1 LAVVTLF
8 AVSLIIFVLSRAA
21 GDPVS
26 LMLDEY
32 STQEDIDRL
41 MAKLG
46 TDKPY
51 YQQYF
56 FFLRDALQGDLG
68 DSIHRKR
75 PVTHIIMGSLPWTLY
90 LGLTSF
96 IVSLLVGIPL
106 GILSSVKRGSL
117 IDQVA
122 KVVALVGQAAPPF
135 WLGIMLIIFF
145 AVALRVFPTS
155 GREHWNSI
163 FLPAITLGW
172 YYAAANLRLVRSA
185 MLDVLDSE
193 YIKLAREHWNSIF
206 LPAITLGW
214 YYAAANLRL
223 VRSAMLDVLDSEYIK
238 LARAKGV
245 PYWGIVM
252 RHAFRN
258 ALIPPLTFAGVTL
271 GALVTGSL
279 VVETVFAWP
288 GLGKLAIDSLNGL
301 DYPLLQGVVI
311 FFTLL
316 YVLVAFLVDVL
327 YAYIDP
333 RIRYA

>member
-1 LAVVTLF
+1 MQRYLIRRLLLAIVTLF
-8 AVSLIIFVLSRAA
+8 AVSLIIFVLSRSA

-26 LMLDEY
+26 LLVDEY
-32 STQEDIDRL
+32 STEEDIQRL
-41 MAKLG
+41 REKLG

-56 FFLRDALQGDLG
+56 IFLRDALQGDLG

-75 PVTHIIMGSLPWTLY
+75 PVTHVIWGSLPWTMY
-90 LGLTSF
+90 LGLTAF
-96 IVSLLVGIPL
+96 GISLLVGIPL
-106 GILSSVKRGSL
+106 GILSSIKRGSL
-117 IDQVA
+117 VDQAA
-122 KVVALVGQAAPPF
+122 KVVALIGQAAPPF
-135 WLGIMLIIFF
+135 WLGIMLIIFLSV
-145 AVALRVFPTS
+145 AVRVFPTS
-155 GREHWNSI
+155 GRE
-163 FLPAITLGW
+163 
-172 YYAAANLRLVRSA
+172 
-185 MLDVLDSE
+185 D
-193 YIKLAREHWNSIF
+193 WNSIF

-245 PYWGIVM
+245 PYWGIVL

-288 GLGKLAIDSLNGL
+288 GLGKLAIDSLNGH

>member
-1 LAVVTLF
+1 MQRYLIRRLALAVVTLF

-122 KVVALVGQAAPPF
+122 KVVALIGQAAPPF

-155 GREHWNSI
+155 G
-163 FLPAITLGW
+163 
-172 YYAAANLRLVRSA
+172 
-185 MLDVLDSE
+185 
-193 YIKLAREHWNSIF
+193 REHWNSIF

>member
-1 LAVVTLF
+1 MQKYLVRRLVLAVITLL
-8 AVSLIIFVLSRAA
+8 AVSLIIFVLSRSA

-32 STQEDIDRL
+32 STQEDIDRM

-56 FFLRDALQGDLG
+56 LFLRDAVRGDLG
-68 DSIHRKR
+68 DSIKEGR
-75 PVTHIIMGSLPWTLY
+75 PVTDVILERLPYTMY
-90 LGLTSF
+90 LGVTAF
-96 IVSLLVGIPL
+96 VVSLLVGIPL

-117 IDQVA
+117 VDQVG
-122 KVVALVGQAAPPF
+122 KIVALLGQSAPPF

-145 AVALRVFPTS
+145 SVSLRFFPTS
-155 GREHWNSI
+155 GREDWDSI
-163 FLPAITLGW
+163 
-172 YYAAANLRLVRSA
+172 V
-185 MLDVLDSE
+185 
-193 YIKLAREHWNSIF
+193 

-245 PYWGIVM
+245 PYWGVVM

-288 GLGKLAIDSLNGL
+288 GLGKLAIDALYAF
-301 DYPLLQGVVI
+301 DYPLLQGVVVV
-311 FFTLL
+311 FTLL

>member
-1 LAVVTLF
+1 
-8 AVSLIIFVLSRAA
+8 
-21 GDPVS
+21 
-26 LMLDEY
+26 
-32 STQEDIDRL
+32 
-41 MAKLG
+41 
-46 TDKPY
+46 
-51 YQQYF
+51 
-56 FFLRDALQGDLG
+56 
-68 DSIHRKR
+68 
-75 PVTHIIMGSLPWTLY
+75 
-90 LGLTSF
+90 
-96 IVSLLVGIPL
+96 
-106 GILSSVKRGSL
+106 
-117 IDQVA
+117 
-122 KVVALVGQAAPPF
+122 
-135 WLGIMLIIFF
+135 MLIIFF

-155 GREHWNSI
+155 G
-163 FLPAITLGW
+163 
-172 YYAAANLRLVRSA
+172 
-185 MLDVLDSE
+185 
-193 YIKLAREHWNSIF
+193 REHWNSIF

>member
-1 LAVVTLF
+1 MQRYLLRRLVLAVITLL
-8 AVSLIIFVLSRAA
+8 AVSLIIFILSRSA

-32 STQEDIDRL
+32 STQEDIDRM

-56 FFLRDALQGDLG
+56 IFLRDALRGDFG
-68 DSIHRKR
+68 MSIKEGR
-75 PVTHIIMGSLPWTLY
+75 PVTEVILDRLPATLY
-90 LGLTSF
+90 LGITAF
-96 IVSLLVGIPL
+96 VVSLLVGIPL
-106 GILSSVKRGSL
+106 GILSSIKRGSL
-117 IDQVA
+117 IDQVG
-122 KVVALVGQAAPPF
+122 KVVALLGQAAPPF

-145 AVALRVFPTS
+145 AVSIRAFPTS
-155 GREHWNSI
+155 GREDWNSI
-163 FLPAITLGW
+163 VLPA
-172 YYAAANLRLVRSA
+172 V
-185 MLDVLDSE
+185 
-193 YIKLAREHWNSIF
+193 
-206 LPAITLGW
+206 TLGW

-252 RHAFRN
+252 KHAFRN

-288 GLGKLAIDSLNGL
+288 GLGKLAIDALYAF
-301 DYPLLQGVVI
+301 DYPLLQGVVVV
-311 FFTLL
+311 FTLL
-316 YVLVAFLVDVL
+316 YVLVAFTVDVL

>member
-1 LAVVTLF
+1 MQKFLARRVALAIVTLL
-8 AVSLIIFVLSRAA
+8 AVSLVIFIMSRAA
-21 GDPVS
+21 GDPRH
-26 LMLDEY
+26 LMLDDY
-32 STQEDIDRL
+32 STDEDWER
-41 MAKLG
+41 MGEVLG
-46 TDKPY
+46 LDKPY

-56 FFLRDALQGDLG
+56 IFMGNAFRGDFG
-68 DSIHRKR
+68 KSIKEGR
-75 PVTHIIMGSLPWTLY
+75 PVTSVILERLPATLY
-90 LGLTSF
+90 LGLTAF
-96 IVSLLVGIPL
+96 VISLLVGIPF
-106 GILSSVKRGSL
+106 GILSSIKRGSL
-117 IDQVA
+117 IDQA
-122 KVVALVGQAAPPF
+122 GKLIAMFGQSAPPF

-145 AVALRVFPTS
+145 AVSLEWLPPY
-155 GREHWNSI
+155 GREDWNSI
-163 FLPAITLGW
+163 VLPA
-172 YYAAANLRLVRSA
+172 V
-185 MLDVLDSE
+185 
-193 YIKLAREHWNSIF
+193 
-206 LPAITLGW
+206 TLGW

-245 PYWGIVM
+245 PYRGIVL

-288 GLGKLAIDSLNGL
+288 GLGKLAIDALFAF

-311 FFTLL
+311 VFTLL
-316 YVLVAFLVDVL
+316 YVAAALSVDVL

>member
-1 LAVVTLF
+1 MQKFLVRRLVLAVVTLL
-8 AVSLIIFVLSRAA
+8 AVSLIIFILSRSA

-32 STQEDIDRL
+32 STQEDIDRM

-56 FFLRDALQGDLG
+56 LFLGDAVRGDLG
-68 DSIHRKR
+68 NSIKEGR
-75 PVTHIIMGSLPWTLY
+75 PVRDVILERLPATLY
-90 LGLTSF
+90 LGLTAF

-106 GILSSVKRGSL
+106 GILSSIKRGSL
-117 IDQVA
+117 IDQVG
-122 KVVALVGQAAPPF
+122 KVVALLGQSAPPF

-145 AVALRVFPTS
+145 SVSLRFFPTS
-155 GREHWNSI
+155 GRENWDSI
-163 FLPAITLGW
+163 VLPAVTLGW
-172 YYAAANLRLVRSA
+172 
-185 MLDVLDSE
+185 
-193 YIKLAREHWNSIF
+193 F
-206 LPAITLGW
+206 
-214 YYAAANLRL
+214 YAAANLRL

-245 PYWGIVM
+245 PYWSVVL

-288 GLGKLAIDSLNGL
+288 GLGKLAIDALFAF
-301 DYPLLQGVVI
+301 DYPLLQGVVVV
-311 FFTLL
+311 FTLL

>member
-1 LAVVTLF
+1 MQRYLVRRLVLAVVTLL
-8 AVSLIIFVLSRAA
+8 AVSLIIFILSRSA

-32 STQEDIDRL
+32 STQEDIDRM

-56 FFLRDALQGDLG
+56 IFLRDAVRGDLG
-68 DSIHRKR
+68 VSIKDGR
-75 PVTHIIMGSLPWTLY
+75 PVVEVILERLPATLY
-90 LGLTSF
+90 LGLTAF

-106 GILSSVKRGSL
+106 GILSSIKRGSL
-117 IDQVA
+117 IDQA
-122 KVVALVGQAAPPF
+122 GKIVALLGQASPPF

-145 AVALRVFPTS
+145 AVSIRAFPTS
-155 GREHWNSI
+155 GREDWNSI
-163 FLPAITLGW
+163 VLPA
-172 YYAAANLRLVRSA
+172 V
-185 MLDVLDSE
+185 
-193 YIKLAREHWNSIF
+193 
-206 LPAITLGW
+206 TLGW

-288 GLGKLAIDSLNGL
+288 GLGKLAIDALYAF
-301 DYPLLQGVVI
+301 DYPLLQGVVVV
-311 FFTLL
+311 FTLL
-316 YVLVAFLVDVL
+316 YVLVAFMVDVL

>member
-1 LAVVTLF
+1 MQKFLVRRLVLAVVTLL
-8 AVSLIIFVLSRAA
+8 AVSLIIFILSRSA

-32 STQEDIDRL
+32 STQEDIDRM

-56 FFLRDALQGDLG
+56 LFLGDAVRGDLG
-68 DSIHRKR
+68 NSIKEGR
-75 PVTHIIMGSLPWTLY
+75 PVRDVILERLPATLY
-90 LGLTSF
+90 LGLTAF

-106 GILSSVKRGSL
+106 GILSSIKRGSL
-117 IDQVA
+117 IDQVG
-122 KVVALVGQAAPPF
+122 KVVALLGQSAPPF

-145 AVALRVFPTS
+145 SVSLRFFPPS
-155 GREHWNSI
+155 GRENWDSI
-163 FLPAITLGW
+163 VLPAVTLGW
-172 YYAAANLRLVRSA
+172 
-185 MLDVLDSE
+185 
-193 YIKLAREHWNSIF
+193 F
-206 LPAITLGW
+206 
-214 YYAAANLRL
+214 YAAANLRL

-245 PYWGIVM
+245 PYWSVVL

-288 GLGKLAIDSLNGL
+288 GLGKLAIDALFAF
-301 DYPLLQGVVI
+301 DYPLLQGVVVV
-311 FFTLL
+311 FTLL

>member
-1 LAVVTLF
+1 MQKYLVRRLVLAIITLL
-8 AVSLIIFVLSRAA
+8 AVSLIIFILSRSA

-32 STQEDIDRL
+32 STQQDIDRM

-56 FFLRDALQGDLG
+56 LFLRDAVQGDLG
-68 DSIHRKR
+68 NSIKEGR
-75 PVTHIIMGSLPWTLY
+75 PVREVILEKLPATLY
-90 LGLTSF
+90 LGLTAF

-106 GILSSVKRGSL
+106 GILSSIKRGSL
-117 IDQVA
+117 IDQVG
-122 KVVALVGQAAPPF
+122 KVVALLGQSAPPF

-145 AVALRVFPTS
+145 AVAIRLFPTS
-155 GREHWNSI
+155 GRESWNSI
-163 FLPAITLGW
+163 VLPA
-172 YYAAANLRLVRSA
+172 V
-185 MLDVLDSE
+185 
-193 YIKLAREHWNSIF
+193 
-206 LPAITLGW
+206 TLGW

-245 PYWGIVM
+245 PYWGVVL

-288 GLGKLAIDSLNGL
+288 GLGKLAIDALYAF
-301 DYPLLQGVVI
+301 DYPLLQGVVVV
-311 FFTLL
+311 FTLL
-316 YVLVAFLVDVL
+316 YVLVAFTVDVL

>member
-1 LAVVTLF
+1 MQKYLVRRLALAVVTLL
-8 AVSLIIFVLSRAA
+8 AVSLIIFILSRSA

-32 STQEDIDRL
+32 STQEDIDRM

-56 FFLRDALQGDLG
+56 IFLRDAFRGDFG
-68 DSIHRKR
+68 VSIKEGR
-75 PVTHIIMGSLPWTLY
+75 PVTDVILERAPATIY
-90 LGLTSF
+90 LGATAF

-106 GILSSVKRGSL
+106 GILSSIKRGSMV
-117 IDQVA
+117 DQVG
-122 KVVALVGQAAPPF
+122 KVVALLGQSAPPF

-145 AVALRVFPTS
+145 AVSLRIFPAF
-155 GREHWNSI
+155 GRE
-163 FLPAITLGW
+163 
-172 YYAAANLRLVRSA
+172 
-185 MLDVLDSE
+185 D
-193 YIKLAREHWNSIF
+193 WNSIF

-245 PYWGIVM
+245 PYRGVVL

-288 GLGKLAIDSLNGL
+288 GLGKLAIDALYAF
-301 DYPLLQGVVI
+301 DYPLLQGVVVV
-311 FFTLL
+311 FTLL
-316 YVLVAFLVDVL
+316 YVLVAFMVDVL

>member
-1 LAVVTLF
+1 MQKYLVRRLALAIVTLL
-8 AVSLIIFVLSRAA
+8 AVSLIIFIMSRAS
-21 GDPVS
+21 GDPRHM
-26 LMLDEY
+26 MLDDY
-32 STQEDIDRL
+32 STEEDWQR
-41 MAKLG
+41 MGEVLG
-46 TDKPY
+46 LDKPY

-56 FFLRDALQGDLG
+56 IFIGNAFRGDFG
-68 DSIHRKR
+68 VSIKEGR
-75 PVTHIIMGSLPWTLY
+75 PVTEVVLDRLPNTLY
-90 LGLTSF
+90 LGLTAF

-106 GILSSVKRGSL
+106 GIMSAVKRGSL
-117 IDQVA
+117 VDQVG
-122 KVVALVGQAAPPF
+122 KIVAMFGQSAPPF

-145 AVALRVFPTS
+145 AVSLELLPPY
-155 GREHWNSI
+155 GREDWNSVV
-163 FLPAITLGW
+163 LPA
-172 YYAAANLRLVRSA
+172 V
-185 MLDVLDSE
+185 
-193 YIKLAREHWNSIF
+193 
-206 LPAITLGW
+206 TLGW

-245 PYWGIVM
+245 PYWSIVL

-288 GLGKLAIDSLNGL
+288 GLGKLAIDALFAF

-311 FFTLL
+311 VFTVL
-316 YVLVAFLVDVL
+316 YVLAALSVDIL

>member
-1 LAVVTLF
+1 MQKYLIRRFFLALITLL
-8 AVSLIIFVLSRAA
+8 AVSLIIFILSRSA

-32 STQEDIDRL
+32 STQQDIDRM

-56 FFLRDALQGDLG
+56 FFLRDALRGDFG
-68 DSIHRKR
+68 VSIKEGR
-75 PVTHIIMGSLPWTLY
+75 PVTEVILDRLPATLY
-90 LGLTSF
+90 LGVTAF

-106 GILSSVKRGSL
+106 GILSSIKRGSM
-117 IDQVA
+117 IDQA
-122 KVVALVGQAAPPF
+122 GKMVALVGQAAPPF

-145 AVALRVFPTS
+145 AVSIRAFPTS
-155 GREHWNSI
+155 GREDWHSI
-163 FLPAITLGW
+163 VLPA
-172 YYAAANLRLVRSA
+172 V
-185 MLDVLDSE
+185 
-193 YIKLAREHWNSIF
+193 
-206 LPAITLGW
+206 TLGW

-252 RHAFRN
+252 KHAFRN

-288 GLGKLAIDSLNGL
+288 GLGKLAIDALYAF
-301 DYPLLQGVVI
+301 DYPLLQGVVVV
-311 FFTLL
+311 FTLL
-316 YVLVAFLVDVL
+316 YVLVAFGVDVL

>member
-1 LAVVTLF
+1 MQRYLVRRFVLAIITLL
-8 AVSLIIFVLSRAA
+8 AVSLIIFILSRSA

-32 STQEDIDRL
+32 STQEDIDRM

-56 FFLRDALQGDLG
+56 IFLRDAVQGDFG
-68 DSIHRKR
+68 SSIKEGR
-75 PVTHIIMGSLPWTLY
+75 PVTEVILDSLPATLY
-90 LGLTSF
+90 LGLTAF

-106 GILSSVKRGSL
+106 GILSSIKRGTMV
-117 IDQVA
+117 DQVG
-122 KVVALVGQAAPPF
+122 KVVALLGQSAPPF

-145 AVALRVFPTS
+145 SVSLRVFPTS
-155 GREHWNSI
+155 GREDWNSI
-163 FLPAITLGW
+163 VLPA
-172 YYAAANLRLVRSA
+172 V
-185 MLDVLDSE
+185 
-193 YIKLAREHWNSIF
+193 
-206 LPAITLGW
+206 TLGW

-252 RHAFRN
+252 KHAFRN

-288 GLGKLAIDSLNGL
+288 GLGKLAIDALYAF
-301 DYPLLQGVVI
+301 DYPLLQGVVVV
-311 FFTLL
+311 FTLL
-316 YVLVAFLVDVL
+316 YVLVAFTVDVL

>member
-1 LAVVTLF
+1 MQRYLIRRLVLAVVTLF

-193 YIKLAREHWNSIF
+193 YIKLAR
-206 LPAITLGW
+206 
-214 YYAAANLRL
+214 
-223 VRSAMLDVLDSEYIK
+223 
-238 LARAKGV
+238 AKGV